1 MENTVLQWTFKVH
14 GTSTVAEKWHL
25 KGHTLRV
32 SHMQLLMTDMEE

>member
-1 MENTVLQWTFKVH
+1 MENTVPQWTFKVH